1 MKKIQFEGMTD
12 SQLEGERATLLFDC
26 AHKIGVL
33 YDGPTNYEFISEHV
47 EAIRLQLKQIHIID
61 VIRAVRKELENK
73 Q

>member
-1 MKKIQFEGMTD
+1 MKKTLFEDMTD
-12 SQLEGERATLLFDC
+12 SQLESERATLLFDC

-47 EAIRLQLKQIHIID
+47 EAIRHQLKQIHLID
-61 VIRAVRKELENK
+61 VIRAIRKERENE